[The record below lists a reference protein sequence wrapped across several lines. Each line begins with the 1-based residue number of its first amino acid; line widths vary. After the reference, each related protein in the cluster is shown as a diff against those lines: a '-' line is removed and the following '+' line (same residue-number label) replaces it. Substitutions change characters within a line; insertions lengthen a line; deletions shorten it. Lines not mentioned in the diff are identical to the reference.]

1 MLKRNIKVY
10 NNNNL
15 KKTIK
20 WKKLI
25 NIQTSKKVLT
35 TNYDNLKQ
43 NLQILPSSTKKK
55 AVLL

>member
-10 NNNNL
+10 NDNNL

-35 TNYDNLKQ
+35 TNCDNLKQ
-43 NLQILPSSTKKK
+43 NLQILSSSTKKK